1 MSAED
6 GIRRTLAS
14 YCQLFDSKKW
24 DELARIFA
32 EDASLTS
39 RRGTFKGRE
48 AVIHD
53 LQHAMTDDYSGTLF
67 TSNSVIEVDGDT
79 ACVVSDFLGV
89 EGKKI
94 VAVGTY
100 KDTLQRSGST
110 WRFTGKEI
118 ILK

>member
-6 GIRRTLAS
+6 GIRHTLAS

-32 EDASLTS
+32 EDASVTS

-48 AVIHD
+48 AVIQD

-67 TSNSVIEVDGDT
+67 ASNSVIEVDGDT
-79 ACVVSDFLGV
+79 ARVDSDFLEV
-89 EGKKI
+89 EGTKI

-100 KDTLQRSGST
+100 KDTFQRSGSM
-110 WRFTGKEI
+110 WLFTSKEI
-118 ILK
+118 NLK